1 MTPASAAPT
10 NPYMA
15 EAYADVAMPPG
26 TSLRVTADVEAA
38 MGSTAAQRS
47 ADALIAE
54 NAKLAKA
61 NFGSSA
67 DNATAVVAFLWR

>member
-1 MTPASAAPT
+1 M
-10 NPYMA
+10 M
-15 EAYADVAMPPG
+15 
-26 TSLRVTADVEAA
+26 AA
-38 MGSTAAQRS
+38 MGACAAQRS

-67 DNATAVVAFLWR
+67 DNATGVVVFMWR